1 MGWHL
6 QQNILRSKLSVLRDF
21 ILNENGERNPSSIC
35 KEDTMRTTLKKNY
48 FAPVALGLA
57 TLLAANIAT
66 AETPKEFFEGRTIKV
81 IIGTKA
87 GTTYDLY
94 ARMITQKMAEH
105 LPGKPTFVPL
115 NMPAASSVAAL
126 NHLYSKADRDG
137 SVIGAINPGA
147 IAAPVLQPN
156 MAHYDSRKFNWLG
169 SVVRETEVIAVWH
182 TAPVQSLKEAYK
194 KEIIVGGT
202 GGASSVLPT
211 MLNGILGTK
220 FKVIGGYKGSGS
232 VFLAM
237 QRGEVHG
244 IGATSVTNLKWR
256 YSRHMKEGN
265 LRVIGQYGL
274 SPNDF
279 LPGVPTVM
287 DLVKN
292 EKEAAALRLVL
303 TRQEIGRA
311 YLAPPGVPKQIVA
324 AYRKAFDKTMSDPSF
339 VAAVG
344 KRKLDLDPQK
354 HERIEKLVE
363 SLYGAPDDVVARV
376 RKILGGRN

>member
-1 MGWHL
+1 MDWHQ
-6 QQNILRSKLSVLRDF
+6 QQNILRSKLSVLRNS
-21 ILNENGERNPSSIC
+21 ILKEIGERNLSIIC
-35 KEDTMRTTLKKNY
+35 KEDTMRTTLKISY

-66 AETPKEFFEGRTIKV
+66 AETLKEFFEGRTITV
-81 IIGTKA
+81 IIGSKA
-87 GTTYDLY
+87 GQTYDLY
-94 ARMITQKMAEH
+94 ARMITPKMAEY
-105 LPGKPTFVPL
+105 LPGKPTFVPR

-126 NHLYSKADRDG
+126 NHLYNKADRDG

-147 IAAPVLQPN
+147 ISAPVLQPE

-182 TAPVQSLKEAYK
+182 TAPVQSLKEALK
-194 KEIIVGGT
+194 KELIIGGT

-211 MLNGILGTK
+211 LINGILGTK
-220 FKVIGGYKGSGS
+220 FKVIEGYKGSGS

-237 QRGEVHG
+237 ERGELEG

-256 YSRHMKEGN
+256 YSRLMKAGKI
-265 LRVIGQYGL
+265 RVIGQYGL

-287 DLVKN
+287 DLVKD
-292 EKEAAALRLVL
+292 EKQAAALRLVL

-324 AYRKAFDKTMSDPSF
+324 AYRIAFNKTMSDPSF
-339 VAAVG
+339 VAAIR

-354 HERIEKLVE
+354 HERIEKLVASFYE
-363 SLYGAPDDVVARV
+363 APDDVVTRV
-376 RKILGGRN
+376 RKILGGRK